1 MNFIT
6 VKVHS
11 AIAAVCCKALRSC
24 ERRQQNC
31 TPPAFGMGI
40 EECALHLLSEMLG
53 DSTRGVK
60 GEMGPS

>member
-24 ERRQQNC
+24 ER
-31 TPPAFGMGI
+31 PFA
-40 EECALHLLSEMLG
+40 S
-53 DSTRGVK
+53 VK
-60 GEMGPS
+60 GLRGQTEKQRDTKNSL